1 MLSYLS
7 DSLPAVLIHA
17 LCLPFLYFSLIL
29 SIFPTYPSLNL
40 FPRTLRCLFFSSP
53 STITRFFHCD
63 LFTSVFVFCPYAGS
77 LLLFTVSHTVS
88 QFTTTPSRL
97 FPSSQSFFLSL
108 HRDVR
113 RLVVAMSR
121 ARLGLYIFARVSLFQ
136 NCFEL
141 TPAFNQLTARP
152 LQLHIRPHEYYN
164 QEQPVSSHTHAHAD
178 LIKPTILDLPH
189 YEIFKWEIC

>member
-1 MLSYLS
+1 M
-7 DSLPAVLIHA
+7 
-17 LCLPFLYFSLIL
+17 PFL
-29 SIFPTYPSLNL
+29 L
-40 FPRTLRCLFFSSP
+40 FPFNHYSVLSLWSLHFSFCFLPLRRISSP
-53 STITRFFHCD
+53 LYS
-63 LFTSVFVFCPYAGS
+63 FT
-77 LLLFTVSHTVS
+77 H
-88 QFTTTPSRL
+88 FTTT
-97 FPSSQSFFLSL
+97 SSQSFFLSL

-189 YEIFKWEIC
+189 YEIFNWEICW